1 MSHRVVK
8 MLQLECRV
16 DRELLPAGRA
26 AERYALMTLKM
37 PEVASTPSRLP
48 VNLSLILD
56 RSGSMEGDKLQFV
69 KRAVAHTLRH
79 LTPSDMASIIAY
91 DDEVEVIAPAFK
103 VTPEN
108 AADALERVE
117 QMWAGGKTNLSHG
130 WFTGCDQIADHIG
143 AGIINRALLLTDGL
157 ANEGMTDV
165 EVLVEQARQ
174 LRIRGITTSTFGV
187 GYDFNQFLLQRVA
200 DAGGG
205 HFYFIDDPEAIP
217 AYFHSELGEMLSTV
231 AKDVAIELGAPNG
244 ASVEILNGISHELSE
259 HRRVRILLGDTFSAQ
274 TREVVLR
281 IELPPFQR
289 NQHLLLPVV
298 LQYEDTL
305 EARRVTVDQPGIL
318 FETADEARC
327 RSQKTDEEVVRAAC
341 RSEVDRAKMEALF
354 REYEGDLAG
363 ADDSLLT
370 AETTILGLLPPGT
383 ARPLVEEIG
392 RMSDVIHLGM
402 SDIIR
407 KEQHDRAY
415 RTLRNRP
422 KPGTG
427 PQVI

>member
-1 MSHRVVK
+1 MKNRVVK

-16 DRELLPAGRA
+16 DRGLLPSGRA
-26 AERYALMTLKM
+26 SERYALMTLKM
-37 PEVASTPSRLP
+37 PEVGSTPSRLP

-56 RSGSMEGDKLQFV
+56 RSGSMEGEKLQFV

-79 LTPSDMASIIAY
+79 LTPSDMASIVAY
-91 DDEVEVIAPAFK
+91 DDEVEVLAPAFK

-108 AADALERVE
+108 TMVALENVE
-117 QMWAGGKTNLSHG
+117 KMWAGGKTNLSHG

-143 AGIINRALLLTDGL
+143 AGIINRALVLTDGL
-157 ANEGMTDV
+157 ANEGLTDV
-165 EVLVEQARQ
+165 DMLVEQARQ

-187 GYDFNQFLLQRVA
+187 GFDFNQFLLQRIA

-205 HFYFIDDPEAIP
+205 HFYFIDDPEVIP
-217 AYFHSELGEMLSTV
+217 AFFHSELGEMLSTV
-231 AKDVAIELGAPNG
+231 AKDVVVEIGVPNG
-244 ASVEILNGISHELSE
+244 ASVEPLNGVPREISE
-259 HRRVRILLGDTFSAQ
+259 HRRVRILLGDAFSGQ

-281 IELPPFQR
+281 VELPSFQR
-289 NQHLLLPVV
+289 NQHLLLPVA

-305 EARRVTVDQPGIL
+305 EARRVTVDQPGII
-318 FETADEARC
+318 FETADEAQC
-327 RSQKTDEEVVRAAC
+327 RAQRTDEDVLRAAC

-363 ADDSLLT
+363 ADDSLLV
-370 AETTILGLLPPGT
+370 AETTILALLPPGA

-392 RMSDVIHLGM
+392 QMSDVLHLGM
-402 SDIIR
+402 NDVGR
-407 KEQHDRAY
+407 KEQHYRVY
-415 RTLRNRP
+415 RTQRSRP